1 MKKLLIF
8 FSFIIFIVVSMLIMY
23 RNYKM
28 QYNTTKKENLELEYY
43 YQKEIYG
50 TDIAT
55 IVNKAVDS
63 NKKNEVQLDNNN
75 KYIEN
80 NENSIK
86 INIHMIDNDNT
97 YDMESL
103 YNGGIENFIEY
114 YGSIKFKCTQ
124 IEYHNTTKK
133 VKYMYFE
140 QITK

>member
-8 FSFIIFIVVSMLIMY
+8 FIFIIFIVISMWLVY
-23 RNYKM
+23 NNYKIK
-28 QYNTTKKENLELEYY
+28 YNTAKKENLEYEYY
-43 YQKEIYG
+43 YQKEVSG
-50 TDIAT
+50 VDVAT
-55 IVNKAVDS
+55 IINKAIDN
-63 NKKNEVQLDNNN
+63 NKKNEIQLDNNN

-80 NENSIK
+80 DKNSIK
-86 INIHMIDNDNT
+86 INVHMMDDDNT

-103 YNGGIENFIEY
+103 YNGGISDFVQY

-124 IEYHNTTKK
+124 MEYHDKTNK